1 MDVLPTPHSTP
12 YFARDPGRSCGYAS
26 RAHLRVGWGFGIY
39 RAGGM
44 SEERLALELSVQN
57 RQIVHG
63 DHVGGILGFSVKC
76 SLPFNHLFHRCK

>member
-1 MDVLPTPHSTP
+1 MFYQPHILPHILPETRAALADMRAGLIYGVGGVS
-12 YFARDPGRSCGYAS
+12 AS
-26 RAHLRVGWGFGIY
+26 IEQ
-39 RAGGM
+39 GGM